1 MPSLFSKRLA
11 IGATALVLLCGGT
24 VAVAAT
30 RGSSHSGHQAY
41 LDDVAK
47 HLNVSP
53 QALTAAMQAA
63 RSEEIKAAVADGR
76 ITQAQANALEQR
88 AQRRGGPALFGDRLG
103 AGRRGNA
110 AVALKYL
117 GISAATL
124 RSERQAGRS
133 LAQIAA
139 STPGK
144 SAAGLKAALLSA
156 DKARLARAASSG
168 AITSAQE
175 QQRLAL
181 LASRIEAQLQRT
193 GASHHAVGGGKGLGL

>member
-1 MPSLFSKRLA
+1 MRSLFSKRLA
-11 IGATALVLLCGGT
+11 IIATGLILLGGGT

-30 RGSSHSGHQAY
+30 HGSSHTGRQAY

-53 QALTAAMQAA
+53 QALTAAVKAA
-63 RSEEIKAAVADGR
+63 RSEEIQAAVADGR
-76 ITQAQANALEQR
+76 ITEAQANALEQR
-88 AQRRGGPALFGDRLG
+88 AQRRGGRALFGSGLG

-110 AVALKYL
+110 AVALQYL

-124 RSERQAGRS
+124 RSERQAGKS

-156 DKARLARAASSG
+156 DRARLARDVASG

-181 LASRIEAQLQRT
+181 LASRVEAQLQRT
-193 GASHHAVGGGKGLGL
+193 GAPLHAANGGRGPGL

>member
-1 MPSLFSKRLA
+1 MRTHFSRRLA
-11 IGATALVLLCGGT
+11 VAATGLILLCGGT

-30 RGSSHSGHQAY
+30 RGSSHTGHQAY

-53 QALTAAMQAA
+53 QALTAAVKAA
-63 RSEEIKAAVADGR
+63 RTEELQAAVADGR

-88 AQRRGGPALFGDRLG
+88 AQHRGGPALFGSGLRS
-103 AGRRGNA
+103 GRHGEA
-110 AVALKYL
+110 AVALQYL
-117 GISAATL
+117 GISPATL

-144 SAAGLKAALLSA
+144 SAAGLKTALLSA
-156 DKARLARAASSG
+156 ARARLARAASSG
-168 AITSAQE
+168 AITAAQE

-181 LASRIEAQLQRT
+181 LGSRVEAQLQRT
-193 GASHHAVGGGKGLGL
+193 GAPAHAAHGGTGPGL